1 MGYWIHCYLMLLF
14 LLIRFLFSPLSFS
27 FSLPFFF
34 SYSSASKSL
43 FSCLS
48 NIPNPLPLL
57 RLYACCLEQLCQ
69 VFTGLTHPHDSRLSS
84 GTTPWYITCLVFS
97 RACASSEMIWFV
109 CISCVSSPDPV
120 PSQECKHHVR
130 GKTLS
135 IVFIIL
141 SLSPRKMPGTW

>member
-1 MGYWIHCYLMLLF
+1 MDYWIHYYLMLLF

-27 FSLPFFF
+27 FSLPFFLF
-34 SYSSASKSL
+34 YSSASKSL

-48 NIPNPLPLL
+48 NIPNSFLLL
-57 RLYACCLEQLCQ
+57 RLYACCLEQFLPG
-69 VFTGLTHPHDSRLSS
+69 FPWLTHPRDSRLSS
-84 GTTPWYITCLVFS
+84 DATLWYMTRLVFS
-97 RACASSEMIWFV
+97 RARASSGMIWFV
-109 CISCVSSPDPV
+109 FPVFLLPTLYV

-141 SLSPRKMPGTW
+141 SSSPRKMPGTW